1 MEDILEVYHRPYDPK
16 RPLVCID
23 EASKQQVK
31 ETREPLPRKP
41 GHPKR
46 YDYEYDR
53 NGVSNLFMMFAPLE
67 GWRHV
72 EVTDRRTSVDF
83 ANCLKEVVDVHFPE
97 AEKIVLVSDNLNTHK
112 PASLYEAFAPE
123 ESRRIIEK
131 LEWHYTPKHGS
142 WLDMAEIEL
151 SVLQRQCLDRRIPDQ
166 ETLKREVV
174 AWEHNRN
181 QQAVRANWR
190 FTTEDA
196 RIKLK
201 KLYPDGLLPA
211 CTSVP
216 HA

>member
-1 MEDILEVYHRPYDPK
+1 MEDILEVYRRPHDPT

-31 ETREPLPRKP
+31 ETRQPLPPQAGTPR
-41 GHPKR
+41 R
-46 YDYEYDR
+46 YDYEYER
-53 NGVSNLFMMFAPLE
+53 NGVSNLFMTFAPLE

-72 EVTDRRTSVDF
+72 KVTDRRTNVDF
-83 ANCLKEVVDVHFPE
+83 AHCLQDMVDGHFPD
-97 AEKIVLVSDNLNTHK
+97 ADKIVLVSDNLNTHK
-112 PASLYEAFAPE
+112 PAALYEAFAPE
-123 ESRRIIEK
+123 EARRIVEK

-166 ETLKREVV
+166 ETLQREVA
-174 AWEHNRN
+174 AWEHERN
-181 QQAVRANWR
+181 QHAVKANWR

-201 KLYPDGLLPA
+201 KLYP
-211 CTSVP
+211 SF
-216 HA
+216 